1 MVIRLFPWIKTL
13 HLLHYYRPKEELA
26 VGNPV
31 GKHICHHRKPHRRVE
46 ATTLQRIEQRAA
58 QSETEAILIK
68 DSNKITVEQTENQT
82 LYLAQLALEGSLQAI
97 IMLGNKYEV
106 DTKALEDIIQ
116 RVKQHSK
123 ETVRVINST
132 EITITQTE
140 TQYAAILQQA
150 IELLAQIV
158 VKL

>member
-13 HLLHYYRPKEELA
+13 PLLHYYRPKEELA

-46 ATTLQRIEQRAA
+46 ATTLQRLAQRAA

-68 DSNKITVEQTENQT
+68 DSNNITVEQTENQT